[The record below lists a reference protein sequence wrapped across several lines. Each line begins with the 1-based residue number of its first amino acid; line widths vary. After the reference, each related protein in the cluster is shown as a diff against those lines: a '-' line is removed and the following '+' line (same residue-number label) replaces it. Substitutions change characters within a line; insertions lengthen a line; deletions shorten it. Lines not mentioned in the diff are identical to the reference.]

1 MRGAAFLASLQSD
14 ISKES
19 ALVVDIGGTTVRPCS
34 LLFFLGL
41 FNGCNPQTDI
51 GMLLFVSIL
60 TESNILGT
68 DTLL

>member
-34 LLFFLGL
+34 LPFLGL
-41 FNGCNPQTDI
+41 YNGCNSQTDI
-51 GMLLFVSIL
+51 GMLLFVFTL
-60 TESNILGT
+60 TESNILGS
-68 DTLL
+68 DTPV